1 MRLFVTGTDTG
12 VGKSVVTAC
21 LARAARLRGTVLA
34 SKPVA
39 SGVAPGTPGED
50 ALLISQAAGHPPSG
64 LVRYEA
70 PLSPHRAALL
80 EGRILEPEVLSSFIS
95 SLQADTVLVEG
106 VGGWR
111 VPISTTPRVWV
122 SDLARAV
129 GGPVV
134 VVAADR
140 LGTLNHTLLTVERI
154 VQEGF
159 VVAGVALNRGAGPPD
174 PSQASNQADLERLL
188 EVPVVVVPP
197 VAVGDEHAMLGAGQ
211 ALLRGMLGWEF
222 S

>member
-39 SGVAPGTPGED
+39 SGVLPGTAGED
-50 ALLISQAAGHPPSG
+50 AELLGQAAGHPPSG

-80 EGRILEPEVLSSFIS
+80 EGRILESEALLTFIS

-111 VPISTTPRVWV
+111 VPISTAPPLWV
-122 SDLARAV
+122 SDLARAA

-154 VQEGF
+154 LQDGF
-159 VVAGVALNRGAGPPD
+159 SVAGVALNRGTGPPELSRD
-174 PSQASNQADLERLL
+174 SNQADLQQLL
-188 EVPVVVVPP
+188 AVPVVAVPP
-197 VAVGDEHAMLGAGQ
+197 LSLTDAHSMQRAGQ